1 MSAPAA
7 EPFPWRAVMSFGLG
21 RLGWPPDA
29 FWAATP
35 REIAAALR
43 AHDQRAGPAAPRMAD
58 LAVLMAAH
66 PDGAA

>member
-1 MSAPAA
+1 
-7 EPFPWRAVMSFGLG
+7 MSFGLG